1 MKRLTL
7 IIISCVLIAQAAM
20 AGEGGRDMASWPVY
34 SDTTEAVPTLP
45 NEIAHDSRNYQDD
58 TGFYVIEFEYYTGSC
73 MVPATIP
80 LGKPHYAATITVYQI
95 IDGKKVM
102 IGKPFDG
109 QYIPGGCFED
119 ASDYLVEKAKNLAK
133 GE

>member
-1 MKRLTL
+1 MTPWG
-7 IIISCVLIAQAAM
+7 I
-20 AGEGGRDMASWPVY
+20 Y
-34 SDTTEAVPTLP
+34 SDTTEAIPALP
-45 NEIAHDSRNYQDD
+45 NEISHASRNYQDD
-58 TGFYVIEFEYYTGSC
+58 TGFYIIDFEYYTGSC
-73 MVPATIP
+73 MVPATNP
-80 LGKPHYAATITVYQI
+80 PGKPHYAATITVYQI